1 MARPGITYEEV
12 AAAAESLTANGQHTG
27 IMAVRN
33 HLGTGSPNTIN
44 RHLKKW
50 RESRPAQVVSTV
62 EVPQSFVKAFND
74 EINRAVSLARA
85 ESQQALAV
93 TQAEVDELSSIG
105 ESLEQDKENLQVEVE
120 SLTAERN
127 ELRVLLERQEQAA
140 IKYQD
145 DIKREQEAAELARIE
160 TAKSRVELE
169 QLRSLVKDLNEQLK
183 ASAAALEHAKTEAV
197 TAKQQAAVAVA
208 KADSERDKA
217 TDLHQRLSN
226 AEKRAE
232 EALKEARQ
240 ASDQAM
246 SKHIAEQRAQV
257 QAESLQKQL
266 ETALKD
272 AESHK
277 ELANKAREEAQRALN
292 DAATSRGKL
301 EAALNQLHELQKA
314 QKEKDKKQP

>member
-1 MARPGITYEEV
+1 MSRPGVTYEEV
-12 AAAAESLTANGQHTG
+12 AAVAERMTANGERPSINT
-27 IMAVRN
+27 IRD
-33 HLGTGSPNTIN
+33 HLGTGSPNTIH
-44 RHLKKW
+44 RHLRTW
-50 RESRPAQVVSTV
+50 QTSRPAQVVSKIELPQTV
-62 EVPQSFVKAFND
+62 LKPIHD
-74 EINRAVSLARA
+74 EIKKAEAEARA
-85 ESQQALAV
+85 ESQQTLAEA
-93 TQAEVDELSSIG
+93 QAAADQLSSLN
-105 ESLEQDKENLQVEVE
+105 ESLEESNENLLTEIE
-120 SLTAERN
+120 KLTAERN
-127 ELRVLLERQEQAA
+127 ELRILLEQQEQTA

-145 DIKREQEAAELARIE
+145 EIKREQEAAEFARIE
-160 TAKSRVELE
+160 TAKSHVELE

-183 ASAAALEHAKTEAV
+183 VSTAALEQAKTEAI
-197 TAKQQAAVAVA
+197 TANQQAAVAA
-208 KADSERDKA
+208 TKADSERDKTA
-217 TDLHQRLSN
+217 DLTQRLAN

-232 EALKEARQ
+232 EALKEAKQ

-277 ELANKAREEAQRALN
+277 ELANKAREEAQLALN

>member
-12 AAAAESLTANGQHTG
+12 AAAAESLTANGQHAG
-27 IMAVRN
+27 IIAVRN

-62 EVPQSFVKAFND
+62 EMPQSFVKAFND

-85 ESQQALAV
+85 ESQQALAA
-93 TQAEVDELSSIG
+93 TQAEVDELSSLN
-105 ESLEQDKENLQVEVE
+105 ESLEESNENLLTEIE
-120 SLTAERN
+120 KLTAERN
-127 ELRVLLERQEQAA
+127 ELRILLEQQEQTA
-140 IKYQD
+140 IKYQAE
-145 DIKREQEAAELARIE
+145 IKREQEATEFARIE
-160 TAKSRVELE
+160 TAKSHVELE

-183 ASAAALEHAKTEAV
+183 VSTAALEQAKTEAV
-197 TAKQQAAVAVA
+197 TANQQAAVAVA
-208 KADSERDKA
+208 KADSERDKTA
-217 TDLHQRLSN
+217 DLTQRLAN

-232 EALKEARQ
+232 EALKEAKQ

-301 EAALNQLHELQKA
+301 EAALSQLHELQKA
-314 QKEKDKKQP
+314 QKEKDKEQP